1 MESCHFPV
9 FLKCHSWLCDFTFTT
24 LTAKS
29 ISIYSLPWLLTL
41 QLCPRFFKNFRNGK
55 VSYWKPKHRKKR
67 YLVYSE
73 RGIQWHIPC
82 VWICKGTC
90 SIVLF
95 SWISHNQFSQLYRD
109 FFFFFFEVWIMTL
122 LQLQLCISWHFYLK
136 ILNWSLFLLLW
147 VSSSQYPKPSAVCHS
162 NSPIQK
168 DFSKNT
174 RIKVSLSL

>member
-1 MESCHFPV
+1 MLTYFPYLESCHFRV

-41 QLCPRFFKNFRNGK
+41 PLCPRFFKNCRNGK

-73 RGIQWHIPC
+73 RGIQWHIPY

-95 SWISHNQFSQLYRD
+95 SWISHNQFSQLHRD
-109 FFFFFFEVWIMTL
+109 FFFFEVWIMTL
-122 LQLQLCISWHFYLK
+122 LQLQLYINWHFYLK
-136 ILNWSLFLLLW
+136 ILTEAC
-147 VSSSQYPKPSAVCHS
+147 SSYFEFPAHNTPNLRQYVILTVPFKKKL
-162 NSPIQK
+162 Q
-168 DFSKNT
+168 
-174 RIKVSLSL
+174 

>member
-1 MESCHFPV
+1 MESCHFHV

-41 QLCPRFFKNFRNGK
+41 PLCPRFFKNCRNGK

-73 RGIQWHIPC
+73 KGIQWHVPY

-90 SIVLF
+90 AIVLF
-95 SWISHNQFSQLYRD
+95 SWISHNQISQLHRD
-109 FFFFFFEVWIMTL
+109 FFFFFLGLNHDSAPTSVVHKLAFLPYNTTL
-122 LQLQLCISWHFYLK
+122 
-136 ILNWSLFLLLW
+136 
-147 VSSSQYPKPSAVCHS
+147 KPV
-162 NSPIQK
+162 PL
-168 DFSKNT
+168 T
-174 RIKVSLSL
+174 LSF